1 MLSEVKR
8 VDFVSDRV
16 SYIVVRGRWCN
27 NIVVNVHAPSE
38 EKRYDSKDSFYELLE
53 QIMQICGE
61 RIFSNR
67 QLGIRVYMGLIMIME
82 LE

>member
-1 MLSEVKR
+1 
-8 VDFVSDRV
+8 V

-38 EKRYDSKDSFYELLE
+38 EKSDDSKDSLYELLE
-53 QIMQICGE
+53 QVMQIWGE

-67 QLGIRVYMGLIMIME
+67 QLGIKVYIRLIMVME

>member
-1 MLSEVKR
+1 M
-8 VDFVSDRV
+8 

-38 EKRYDSKDSFYELLE
+38 EKSDDSKDSLYELLE
-53 QIMQICGE
+53 QVMQIWGE

-67 QLGIRVYMGLIMIME
+67 QLGIKVYIRLIMVME